1 MAIEVLPL
9 IASSDYDDFR
19 MVVGSDMPDTYD
31 RWCQLV
37 TNQIRIFAQA
47 GRTTKQVPIRP
58 TPFVSFLSAKAAVAD
73 FMMLRTYA
81 IEIDG
86 RDGIEQQVGVV

>member
-19 MVVGSDMPDTYD
+19 TVVGSEMPATYD
-31 RWCQLV
+31 HWCQLV
-37 TNQIRIFAQA
+37 TSQIRIFAQA

-58 TPFVSFLSAKAAVAD
+58 TPFVNFLSAKAAVAD
-73 FMMLRTYA
+73 LMMLRTYA
-81 IEIDG
+81 IEIEA
-86 RDGIEQQVGVV
+86 REGIERQLGVV